1 MFGRIEIYQ
10 STATPQSDPAC
21 AVLSGDQ
28 EAAVSGDSSL
38 HQALMLSQDTS
49 LSIPSAW
56 FQVGT
61 SLDPLLDKILE
72 IFENNCPFLWCFI
85 LYSGSNLPII
95 PGISSVPTFSFQSP
109 MMKRTS
115 FVGVS
120 SRRSSYNHSASAS
133 MKSVVGAQSWITV
146 MSNGLPQK

>member
-72 IFENNCPFLWCFI
+72 IFENNCPFLWGFPGGSVVKNPPANAGEAGD
-85 LYSGSNLPII
+85 SGSVSGL
-95 PGISSVPTFSFQSP
+95 GRSP
-109 MMKRTS
+109 EDACQTHESLHLK
-115 FVGVS
+115 
-120 SRRSSYNHSASAS
+120 SSY
-133 MKSVVGAQSWITV
+133 VGSLLY
-146 MSNGLPQK
+146 MY